1 MKTAAIYFLMLA
13 ATAGAAEPIRL
24 HPDNPHYFVLR
35 GQPTVLVTSA
45 EHYGAV
51 LNLDFDFVPY
61 LDELKSHGLNLTRTF
76 SGVYCEAPGN
86 FKIKANTLAPA
97 EGRFLC
103 PWPRSEQPGYAG
115 GGNKFDLQRWDE
127 RYFER
132 LKEFIREA
140 GKRGIVV
147 ELVLFCPFYEDS
159 MWHRSPLN
167 AANNVN
173 DVGKLA
179 RTDVYALKDD
189 AITAVQT
196 SLVRKLAAELRDFDN
211 LYYEI
216 CNEPYFGGVTLEW
229 QAHIAQTLADA
240 EKEFSVRHLIA
251 QNIANGSQKIER
263 SDMHVS
269 LFNFHYATPPAAVA
283 VNFGLNKAIGDDET
297 GFRGSED
304 AVYRSEGWEF
314 LLAGGAVYD
323 NLDYSF
329 TTDHEDGTASPDA
342 PGGGG
347 RALREQLGTL
357 KQFLESFNFIAMRP
371 DKAVVVSGVP
381 DKGAVQ
387 ALVNPGREYAIYV
400 RGGGAAELALR
411 LPSGDY
417 RIEWLHPRTGKRDG
431 PTQLPVAAESI
442 RLKTPAYEHDLALS
456 IRRVDQ

>member
-1 MKTAAIYFLMLA
+1 MKTVAIYFLIL
-13 ATAGAAEPIRL
+13 ATAASAAEPIRL
-24 HPDNPHYFVLR
+24 HPDSPHYFLFR
-35 GQPTVLVTSA
+35 SKPTVLVTST

-76 SGVYCEAPGN
+76 SGAYCEAPGN

-132 LKEFIREA
+132 LKQFIGEA

-159 MWHRSPLN
+159 MWRLSPLN

-173 DVGKLA
+173 GVGKLA

-196 SLVRKLAAELRDFDN
+196 SLVRKLAAELNDCDN

-229 QAHIAQTLADA
+229 QARIAQTLVDA
-240 EKEFSVRHLIA
+240 EKELLNRHLIA

-263 SDMHVS
+263 PDKHVS
-269 LFNFHYATPPAAVA
+269 LFNFHYATPPDAIAI
-283 VNFGLNKAIGDDET
+283 NFSLNKAIGDDET

-329 TTDHEDGTASPDA
+329 TTDHEDGTA
-342 PGGGG
+342 
-347 RALREQLGTL
+347 
-357 KQFLESFNFIAMRP
+357 
-371 DKAVVVSGVP
+371 
-381 DKGAVQ
+381 
-387 ALVNPGREYAIYV
+387 
-400 RGGGAAELALR
+400 
-411 LPSGDY
+411 
-417 RIEWLHPRTGKRDG
+417 
-431 PTQLPVAAESI
+431 
-442 RLKTPAYEHDLALS
+442 
-456 IRRVDQ
+456 